1 MRAGIQITRGIW
13 ISIPFT
19 VMGFMMGGWILA
31 IIFLF
36 FCLFLWPVFVVDFL
50 KEDNGKTFIKI
61 CGIGYLLVG
70 LYGIIFEPMKR
81 ATSVSP
87 GYEYT
92 GWYFVSILSLIVSV
106 AYLVVGFDILEKKNK
121 RKVVPKSDFITPIKK
136 KTRMT
141 PKEFEQFVAD
151 YYQHQC
157 YQTEITP
164 YSGDYGVD
172 VIAQKGEE
180 RIAIQ
185 AKMYGNSSRKVNRET
200 IMQLY
205 GAMTYRQCSK
215 AVIATNGTCMVDAI
229 EVANKLGV
237 EILYFDSALDIVE
250 TSNDVQQVD
259 KECALSNTDN
269 PTVPF
274 DEMWERYVM
283 PLSGKTIVNGDLK
296 NKIVSVDWGGLKRE
310 SSNKKVSR
318 ISIEEFKLAYD
329 LLVSNGSVER
339 TLINQHAKRCS
350 SAIVLVLSQVPF
362 IGVQDK
368 PKIMLYLK

>member
-1 MRAGIQITRGIW
+1 
-13 ISIPFT
+13 
-19 VMGFMMGGWILA
+19 
-31 IIFLF
+31 
-36 FCLFLWPVFVVDFL
+36 
-50 KEDNGKTFIKI
+50 
-61 CGIGYLLVG
+61 
-70 LYGIIFEPMKR
+70 
-81 ATSVSP
+81 
-87 GYEYT
+87 
-92 GWYFVSILSLIVSV
+92 
-106 AYLVVGFDILEKKNK
+106 
-121 RKVVPKSDFITPIKK
+121 
-136 KTRMT
+136 MT
-141 PKEFEQFVAD
+141 PKEFEQYVAE
-151 YYQHQC
+151 YYQRQG
-157 YQTEITP
+157 YETEITP

-185 AKMYGNSSRKVNRET
+185 AKMYGNSSRKLNRET

-205 GAMTYRQCSK
+205 GAMTYRHCSK

-250 TSNDVQQVD
+250 TNNDVQQVD

>member
-1 MRAGIQITRGIW
+1 MRAGIRITRGIW

-31 IIFLF
+31 ILFLF
-36 FCLFLWPVFVVDFL
+36 FCLFLWPAFVVDFF
-50 KEDNGKTFIKI
+50 KEENGKTFLKI

-70 LYGIIFEPMKR
+70 LYGTFFEPMKR
-81 ATSVSP
+81 ATSALP

-92 GWYFVSILSLIVSV
+92 GWSLVSILSLIVSV
-106 AYLVVGFDILEKKNK
+106 TYFVVGFDLLEKKKKCN
-121 RKVVPKSDFITPIKK
+121 VIQKSNSITSIKK
-136 KTRMT
+136 KTHMT
-141 PKEFEQFVAD
+141 PKEFEQFVAE
-151 YYQHQC
+151 YYQRQG
-157 YQTEITP
+157 YETEITP

-200 IMQLY
+200 IMQLF

-215 AVIATNGTCMVDAI
+215 AVIATNGKCMEDAV

-237 EILYFDSALDIVE
+237 EILYFDSALGIVE
-250 TSNDVQQVD
+250 TNNDKQQVD
-259 KECALSNTDN
+259 TERILSNTN
-269 PTVPF
+269 NTTVPF

-283 PLSGKTIVNGDLK
+283 PLSGKTIENDGLK
-296 NKIVSVDWGGLKRE
+296 NKIVSVDWGGLKRI
-310 SSNKKVSR
+310 SSNGRVSK
-318 ISIEEFKLAYD
+318 ISIEEFKITYN

-350 SAIVLVLSQVPF
+350 SAIVLVLSQVPY
-362 IGVQDK
+362 IVVRDK
-368 PKIMLYLK
+368 PKKMLYLK

>member
-70 LYGIIFEPMKR
+70 LYGIFFEPMKR

-151 YYQHQC
+151 YYQHQG

-250 TSNDVQQVD
+250 TNNDVQQVD

>member
-1 MRAGIQITRGIW
+1 MRAGIRITRGIW

-70 LYGIIFEPMKR
+70 LYGTFFEPMKR

-121 RKVVPKSDFITPIKK
+121 RKVVPKSNFITPIKK

-151 YYQHQC
+151 YYQHQG
-157 YQTEITP
+157 YETEITP

-237 EILYFDSALDIVE
+237 EILYFDSALDIVD
-250 TSNDVQQVD
+250 TNNDVQQVD
-259 KECALSNTDN
+259 TECVLFNTN
-269 PTVPF
+269 SPTVPF

-283 PLSGKTIVNGDLK
+283 PLSGKTIVNGDLN

-329 LLVSNGSVER
+329 LLVTNGSVER